1 MGQPLTLQLRD
12 DVITVGVVA
21 DGTDNEAFM
30 SEARGM
36 VGEVR
41 GCATQTLVFAE
52 LVPED
57 LAKADGVFIELVHKD
72 KDIQKSVM
80 IL

>member
-1 MGQPLTLQLRD
+1 
-12 DVITVGVVA
+12 
-21 DGTDNEAFM
+21 
-30 SEARGM
+30 M